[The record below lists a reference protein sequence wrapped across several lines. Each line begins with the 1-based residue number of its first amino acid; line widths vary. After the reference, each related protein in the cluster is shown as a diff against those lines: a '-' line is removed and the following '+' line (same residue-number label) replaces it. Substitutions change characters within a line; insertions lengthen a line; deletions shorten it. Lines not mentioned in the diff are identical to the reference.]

1 VPAWGY
7 QDESQPAVAEQQI
20 NAAADHGIDAFIYD
34 WYWYGNAPFLNG
46 ALDHGYLHAR
56 NNARPRFALMW
67 ANHDW
72 VNIHP
77 AVRGTSPPVLVPGRQ
92 SRAHFEAATDYVV
105 RHYLRHPSYWR
116 VEGGAYFSFYELMR
130 LVRGLG
136 GIEETRA
143 ALDSFRAKARAAGAG
158 ELHLN
163 AVVWGIQILPGES
176 HHEDPKLMLAKLGFE
191 SVTSYV
197 WIHHTPMTTF
207 PTVPYP
213 DYAQAAAEDWER
225 LAGAYGLPYFP
236 NVTVGWDPSPRTVQS
251 DSYDNL
257 GYPFT
262 SILVGNTPEQFG
274 RALERARAFLDR
286 GLTNPPILTINAWNE
301 WTEGSYLEPD
311 AIHGMGYLEAI
322 KRVFGAEAVVVE
334 AARRVE
340 HVSRPVP

>member
-1 VPAWGY
+1 
-7 QDESQPAVAEQQI
+7 
-20 NAAADHGIDAFIYD
+20 
-34 WYWYGNAPFLNG
+34 
-46 ALDHGYLHAR
+46 
-56 NNARPRFALMW
+56 
-67 ANHDW
+67 
-72 VNIHP
+72 
-77 AVRGTSPPVLVPGRQ
+77 
-92 SRAHFEAATDYVV
+92 
-105 RHYLRHPSYWR
+105 
-116 VEGGAYFSFYELMR
+116 
-130 LVRGLG
+130 
-136 GIEETRA
+136 
-143 ALDSFRAKARAAGAG
+143 
-158 ELHLN
+158 
-163 AVVWGIQILPGES
+163 
-176 HHEDPKLMLAKLGFE
+176 MLAKLGFE

-207 PTVPYP
+207 PTVQYP
-213 DYAQAAAEDWER
+213 DYARAAAEDWER

-311 AIHGMGYLEAI
+311 TIHGMGYLEAI